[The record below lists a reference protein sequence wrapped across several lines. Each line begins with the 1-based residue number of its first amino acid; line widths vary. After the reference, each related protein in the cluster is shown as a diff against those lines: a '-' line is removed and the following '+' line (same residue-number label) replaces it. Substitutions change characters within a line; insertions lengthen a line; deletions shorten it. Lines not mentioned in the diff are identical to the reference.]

1 MNKMQMSK
9 EEEDT
14 CNLYRENVLPVIV
27 EPVVS
32 KEGQGE
38 LES

>member
-1 MNKMQMSK
+1 MSK

-14 CNLYRENVLPVIV
+14 CNLYIRENVLPVIV